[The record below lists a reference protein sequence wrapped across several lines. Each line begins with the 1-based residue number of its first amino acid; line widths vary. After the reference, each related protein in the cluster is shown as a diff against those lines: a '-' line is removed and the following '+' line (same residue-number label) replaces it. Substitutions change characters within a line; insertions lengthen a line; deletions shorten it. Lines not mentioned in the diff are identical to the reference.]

1 MKAIAFIPHARRLK
15 KHKVDYLRAMSDAM
29 DNPYQSEDG
38 REPSPIH
45 KKLTEELKKN
55 KIL

>member
-38 REPSPIH
+38 RDLSEVQQ
-45 KKLTEELKKN
+45 K
-55 KIL
+55 